1 MNAVLQMSQQHREE
15 IREQHQETTT
25 ALLGQVESLKRQML
39 PLADGHTPEEI
50 REGRALAEHN
60 KTRLNHLLE
69 KHARLKT
76 LATEL
81 HQLDGKRWG
90 KAGKRRR
97 KTRAEMDRAIS
108 EVQAVKVIHTLRAN
122 REKNGYERAN
132 REKNNGQIERKNL
145 CG

>member
-1 MNAVLQMSQQHREE
+1 MSVWDTIKHHEGRGHNTETIMNAVLQMSQQHREE

-25 ALLGQVESLKRQML
+25 ALRGQVESLKRQML
-39 PLADGHTPEEI
+39 LLADGHTPEEI

-97 KTRAEMDRAIS
+97 EIRAEMDRAIS
-108 EVQAVKVIHTLRAN
+108 EV
-122 REKNGYERAN
+122 
-132 REKNNGQIERKNL
+132 
-145 CG
+145 

>member
-25 ALLGQVESLKRQML
+25 ALRGQVESLKRQML
-39 PLADGHTPEEI
+39 LLADGHTPEEI

-60 KTRLNHLLE
+60 KNRLNHLLE

-90 KAGKRRR
+90 KAGKRQREI
-97 KTRAEMDRAIS
+97 RAKMDRVLS
-108 EVQAVKVIHTLRAN
+108 EV
-122 REKNGYERAN
+122 
-132 REKNNGQIERKNL
+132 
-145 CG
+145 